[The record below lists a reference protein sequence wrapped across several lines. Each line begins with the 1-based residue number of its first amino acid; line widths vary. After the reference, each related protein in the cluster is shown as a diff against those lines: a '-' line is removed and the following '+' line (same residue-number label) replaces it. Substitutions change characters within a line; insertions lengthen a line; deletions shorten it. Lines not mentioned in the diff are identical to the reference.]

1 MFKKLDKERETKLRK
16 TPRVTK
22 QWIRKICRVPG
33 GKLKKTYQNQI
44 QNRTFSTLMVELVIT
59 CMRGVLIIRLLEKAV
74 SESTV
79 DGDKTRKDG
88 NKRGPPM
95 LNSNQRKEKWTGK
108 L

>member
-16 TPRVTK
+16 TPCVAK

-33 GKLKKTYQNQI
+33 GKLKTTYQNQI

-59 CMRGVLIIRLLEKAV
+59 CMRGVLIIRLLEQAV

-79 DGDKTRKDG
+79 DGDK
-88 NKRGPPM
+88 
-95 LNSNQRKEKWTGK
+95 KERMETNVK

>member
-1 MFKKLDKERETKLRK
+1 MFKKLDKEGETKLRK
-16 TPRVTK
+16 TPCVTK

-33 GKLKKTYQNQI
+33 GKLKNNLSKPK

-59 CMRGVLIIRLLEKAV
+59 CMRGVLIIRLLEQAV

-79 DGDKTRKDG
+79 DGDK
-88 NKRGPPM
+88 
-95 LNSNQRKEKWTGK
+95 KERMETNVK